1 MKSKKTGMSM
11 TGTKNVF
18 IERKKQEIKPIGCAC
33 DKCLY
38 YNREIYR
45 FGKATVNRK
54 HCIKF
59 TLVEGYNDNR
69 NNESNKKRIRNN
81 ENKIYKQKRI

>member
-1 MKSKKTGMSM
+1 MKNKKTGMSM

-18 IERKKQEIKPIGCAC
+18 TERKKQGIRPIRCVC

-38 YNREIYR
+38 YNRKLCR
-45 FGKATVNRK
+45 FGKETINRN

-59 TLVEGYNDNR
+59 ILVEGYN
-69 NNESNKKRIRNN
+69 NNINKKINKKSKSKNN
-81 ENKIYKQKRI
+81 KK